1 MAHLV
6 DLMQR
11 SCAAA
16 RRATAGGC
24 ACQPSLRLRAAY
36 STPRTVRNSWP
47 LRVDARA
54 GYGPSGG
61 GGFGMISHGAQRV
74 VCAVVTKGDCA
85 LGTLGGGEQ
94 SSFAFVL

>member
-1 MAHLV
+1 MPAI
-6 DLMQR
+6 
-11 SCAAA
+11 AAA
-16 RRATAGGC
+16 
-24 ACQPSLRLRAAY
+24 PSRY
-36 STPRTVRNSWP
+36 SMPRTVRNSWP

-61 GGFGMISHGAQRV
+61 GGLGMIIHGAQRV

-94 SSFAFVL
+94 SSFAFIL